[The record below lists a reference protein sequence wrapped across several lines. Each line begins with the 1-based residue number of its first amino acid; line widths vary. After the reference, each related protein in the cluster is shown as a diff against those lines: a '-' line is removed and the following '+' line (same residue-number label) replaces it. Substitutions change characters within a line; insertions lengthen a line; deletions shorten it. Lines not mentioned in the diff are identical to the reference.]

1 MPRRLRVV
9 LNAWL
14 TFVAVSSCF
23 FLGVSYAQEPLEKP
37 RVAVAPPVIGASV
50 PDSVRRHLD
59 LGILTLEMQKA
70 LLGTRKFEILTRDEG
85 QIRVILD
92 EQELSASS
100 MSRGNAAASGQIEA
114 ADYIVTPTVRTFRFF
129 RGHSAVPNI
138 SDKWFRTDSGS
149 LEVDVQ
155 IVDTA
160 SGQIKATFSTGD
172 RFATGRTIVNSR
184 GGAPTKARYTAMA
197 STIAADFAEKLV
209 DAVFPMLII
218 GVQGTNV
225 FLNRGDDGGLRQG
238 DVLAVFR
245 PGMELIDPY
254 TGEMLGS
261 AETEIAAV
269 RVVRVNPRFTIAEIL
284 ADKTTDRPGEGDI
297 VRRP

>member
-1 MPRRLRVV
+1 MSRRLRSFF
-9 LNAWL
+9 NAWL
-14 TFVAVSSCF
+14 SFTAVSFCF
-23 FLGVSYAQEPLEKP
+23 LVGVSHAQEPLEKP
-37 RVAVAPPVIGASV
+37 RVVMAPPVIGASV
-50 PDSVRRHLD
+50 SDSVRTHLD
-59 LGILTLEMQKA
+59 LEILTLEMEKA
-70 LLGTRKFEILTRDEG
+70 LLGTRKFEVLTRNES
-85 QIRVILD
+85 QIRVILG
-92 EQELSASS
+92 EQELSGSS
-100 MSRGNAAASGQIEA
+100 MSPGNAAAAGQIEA
-114 ADYIVTPTVRTFRFF
+114 ADYIVTPTVRTFRFL

-160 SGQIKATFSTGD
+160 SGQIKATFSMSD
-172 RFATGRTIVNSR
+172 QFATGREIVNSR
-184 GGAPTKARYTAMA
+184 GGSPSKARYTTMT
-197 STIAADFAEKLV
+197 STVAAEFAEQLV

-238 DVLAVFR
+238 EVLAVFR
-245 PGMELIDPY
+245 PGMQLIDPY
-254 TGEMLGS
+254 TGEPLGS

-269 RVVRVNPRFTIAEIL
+269 RVVRVNPRFTIAAIL
-284 ADKTTDRPGEGDI
+284 ADKTTDQPSEGDI